1 MKKYLMILT
10 CLAFSSL
17 LMAGVSAAD
26 AHIFTDTNDVVLLT
40 IGTDGTGNFTGDVLE
55 NSVKLS
61 DTYCA
66 LTGGCDLAGPVVI
79 TGHLNITGNL
89 NVSGTL
95 YGDGSGLTGVTVEI
109 ADNSTLIAYQNVTN
123 FPTCVGDSYFQFD
136 GTTLTCE
143 EIPDDTVLI
152 AGENITSGTIDVARL
167 PLLVNQTT
175 IAYQNITNI
184 PTCGAGDML
193 SFDGSLLTCETPASV
208 MDYTNLALTNE
219 TNTFVPIQNF
229 TAGIK
234 SDDDI
239 TLASAKSLAWADGGS
254 VTATAGV
261 ITYKAGV

>member
-26 AHIFTDTNDVVLLT
+26 AHIFTDTNDVILLT

-55 NSVKLS
+55 NNVKLS

-66 LTGGCDLAGPVVI
+66 LVGGCDLEGPVVI

-95 YGDGSGLTGVTVEI
+95 YGDGSGLTGVTIEI
-109 ADNSTLIAYQNVTN
+109 ADNSTL
-123 FPTCVGDSYFQFD
+123 
-136 GTTLTCE
+136 
-143 EIPDDTVLI
+143 
-152 AGENITSGTIDVARL
+152 
-167 PLLVNQTT
+167 

-219 TNTFVPIQNF
+219 SNIFVPIQNF

-239 TLASAKSLAWADGGS
+239 TLASAKSLIWADGGS